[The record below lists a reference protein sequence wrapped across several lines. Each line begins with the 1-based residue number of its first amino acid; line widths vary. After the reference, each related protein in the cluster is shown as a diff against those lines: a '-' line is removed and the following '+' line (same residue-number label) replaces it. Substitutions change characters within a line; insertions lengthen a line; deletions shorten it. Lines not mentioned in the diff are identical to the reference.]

1 MIKHSFAISESSF
14 TKSLRSTTSGKTDNI
29 RNTTRTD
36 LNAVTDDTTKMSAL
50 GQARSQGNKEQTYTQ
65 SENISK
71 HKMVAEPFYS
81 LDEDGNHNKNNT
93 STTFNPKLIKTVHQ
107 GKT

>member
-14 TKSLRSTTSGKTDNI
+14 TKSLRSTISAKTDNI
-29 RNTTRTD
+29 RNTTTRTD
-36 LNAVTDDTTKMSAL
+36 PNTIIDDTAKMSAL
-50 GQARSQGNKEQTYTQ
+50 EQARSQENKEQTYTQ

-71 HKMVAEPFYS
+71 HKMAAEPFYS
-81 LDEDGNHNKNNT
+81 LDGDSNHHKNIT
-93 STTFNPKLIKTVHQ
+93 STSNPKLIKTVHQ